1 MGIHTP
7 SLGKAK
13 TGDCNMNRVL
23 LTYTAVVI
31 ACAGCS
37 KQNETQKE
45 SIRKEATVDARK
57 DVKELKT
64 DYAKYTALKS
74 EDMLIR
80 IGTNTITRADL
91 DRIVNLR
98 AKVVKMTLPAQQ
110 QFNAI
115 NTSAIRM
122 PLLARLPETY
132 RMQTALLKWAAEN
145 DIKPTPE
152 ELATFQKGFLAS
164 CKKPNADFAKF
175 VKRNF
180 TAEEIQTIN
189 ERVHIEA
196 TCSKARKTYIAKN
209 PAAIEKVDVD
219 AYIKRVENYNR
230 MASATNA
237 LIWAKA
243 TNVWN
248 QAKAGADFA
257 ELAAEYSEDEGSSD
271 DGGTWGVFRLSDL
284 SGDGNLAKI
293 VSALD
298 VGAVSAPV
306 EADNGLNLV
315 KLVDVVNEQGEPV
328 SGARI
333 GDLRYEL
340 ARIFFRLPE
349 IYEIPARDEAARLIH
364 EAATDRAV
372 RKFVQGL
379 IANDGAEFPVGTEIF
394 ENAQKALKMPSM
406 LMQEGVTPQT
416 MEDLKKKGKEKK
428 RL

>member
-7 SLGKAK
+7 SLGKAN
-13 TGDCNMNRVL
+13 TWDCNMNRVL

-31 ACAGCS
+31 VCAGCS

-74 EDMLIR
+74 EDVLIR

-196 TCSKARKTYIAKN
+196 TCSKARKAYLAKN
-209 PAAIEKVDVD
+209 PDAIEKVDVD
-219 AYIKRVENYNR
+219 AYIKRVENYNN

-248 QAKAGADFA
+248 QIKSGADFA
-257 ELAAEYSEDEGSSD
+257 ELVAEHSEDEGSSD

-306 EADNGLNLV
+306 EADNGLNIV
-315 KLVDVVNEQGEPV
+315 KLVDVVDERGEPV

-364 EAATDRAV
+364 EAATDRAA